1 MKLTIHRW
9 QAAQSKTLSDMHI
22 AAAKTLADRNTA
34 LGRPNIADV
43 SIALARPPVPGI
55 DLETLGFLQRERRP
69 YF

>member
-22 AAAKTLADRNTA
+22 AAAKTLADRNA
-34 LGRPNIADV
+34 AIGKPNVADV
-43 SIALARPPVPGI
+43 SIALAGSPVPEV
-55 DLETLGFLQRERRP
+55 DLETLGFLERERRP